1 MASRARLGS
10 LGLTEWFELGD
21 GIVVTDDLANGA
33 VTAEKI
39 SNVFTANIAESG
51 NPTTGNVYFTNTR
64 AVQAFTAGNGIIL
77 SSNGLIQADLSNADV
92 IVLLGTQVSTQI
104 VIAQNVIAST
114 NVYAPGD
121 VTLGNVNITGRFNFA
136 GIGGFDLTNA
146 NLIQS
151 NTLIVDDITLLGNLT
166 GNLNLSTDDVT
177 EGAANL
183 YFTNARVGS
192 FIRDSITTSNIAE
205 GANLYFT
212 NARAIGS
219 LTAGSGIV
227 IESNGVISAEVEA
240 SPTFED
246 LTITGNLTVQGN
258 LTYLNV
264 ESLEIEDN
272 MIFLNANSS
281 TTNPDL
287 GWAGNYN
294 DGTYKHAG
302 VFRDATDGVFKFF
315 DGYLPE
321 LSGNAFIDTANASF
335 RLANVQATTF
345 IGNVTGQVSDIS
357 NHDTDAL
364 AEGANLYFT
373 NARAIGS
380 LTAGSGIVI
389 ESNGVISSQAE
400 ASPVF
405 DDIVANTITTPVFN
419 IEDSAGN
426 VIGRVTE
433 GDSNDVMLQSFAGHD
448 IYMYPSNGT
457 GTVFVEG
464 NLQVNGIATFTLTTD
479 SVIEGSNLY
488 FTNARSLANISQ
500 TSINVHSDVN
510 IDYANISISDILSWS
525 GTHWVSGNL
534 IAQVRGTIV
543 DNLSTSNVI
552 EGSNLYYTN
561 ARVDAY
567 ITDNIRTSN
576 IGEDGNTTLGNV
588 YFSNSRAVQAFTAG
602 DGLVIESNGLV
613 LVTATGVATI
623 VASELYAGN
632 GSNTDFMVGSTVEQA
647 DDIIVFINGLAQI
660 PDVDYTVDPGNN
672 LITFTTAPVNQSN
685 VEVRFF
691 GSGDALIDARGYF
704 SQSINGAV
712 GYAVTSL
719 TAPALTVPLNLRY
732 ILHSIYVTNID
743 ESLSGNVGI
752 TATLDQHNGGSPA
765 VNTNVYIANV
775 LPVDHRMSV
784 ELLKKPQILNAGDK
798 VSLRAFKDG
807 AGANSNIHAYLVYE
821 AKSDIRYFGR
831 GRNIGDLD
839 NHIIFDTGGD
849 PSTIE
854 NVRLANYGGSAAAAT
869 VQWVDSSNVTQAYF
883 CYNFVV
889 PPNTTV
895 ELLEN
900 PKVLPP
906 DGRIMA
912 TASAPNAIA
921 VSVSGRKH

>member
-21 GIVVTDDLANGA
+21 GVVVTSDLANGA
-33 VTAEKI
+33 VTANKI
-39 SNVFTANIAESG
+39 SNVFTANIIESG
-51 NPTTGNVYFTNTR
+51 NTTTGNVYFSNTR
-64 AVQAFTAGNGIIL
+64 AVGAFTAGNGIIL

-92 IVLLGTQVSTQI
+92 IVLLGTQVSTQL
-104 VIAQNVIAST
+104 VIAQNVIASA
-114 NVYAPGD
+114 NLYAPGD
-121 VTLGNVNITGRFNFA
+121 VTLGNVEIT
-136 GIGGFDLTNA
+136 
-146 NLIQS
+146 
-151 NTLIVDDITLLGNLT
+151 GNLT
-166 GNLNLSTDDVT
+166 GNLNLTTDSVS
-177 EGAANL
+177 EGSNL
-183 YFTNARVGS
+183 YFTNARVEA
-192 FIRDSITTSNIAE
+192 FIRDSITTSNVAE

-212 NARAIGS
+212 NSRAIGS
-219 LTAGSGIV
+219 LTAGD
-227 IESNGVISAEVEA
+227 GVIIEA
-240 SPTFED
+240 NGLITSIPETSPTFED

-272 MIFLNANSS
+272 MIYLNANST

-294 DGTYKHAG
+294 DGTYQHAG

-315 DGYLPE
+315 DGYLLEP
-321 LSGNAFIDTANASF
+321 SGNAFIDTSDASF
-335 RLANVQATTF
+335 HLANIQATTL
-345 IGNVTGQVSDIS
+345 IGNVTGRVSDIT
-357 NHDTDAL
+357 NHDTDDL
-364 AEGANLYFT
+364 PEGSANLYFT
-373 NARAIGS
+373 NTRAIGS
-380 LTAGSGIVI
+380 LTAGTGIVI
-389 ESNGVISSQAE
+389 EANGVISSQAE

-405 DDIVANTITTPVFN
+405 DDITANSVTANAITSPEFN
-419 IEDSAGN
+419 IEDANGTA
-426 VIGRVTE
+426 IGQVAE
-433 GDSNDVMLQSFAGHD
+433 GDTNDVMLQSYSGHD
-448 IYMYPSNGT
+448 IYLYPSNGN
-457 GTVFVEG
+457 GTVFVDG
-464 NLQVNGIATFTLTTD
+464 NLQVNGIATFTLSTD
-479 SVIEGSNLY
+479 GVTEGSNLY
-488 FTNARSLANISQ
+488 FTNDRA
-500 TSINVHSDVN
+500 
-510 IDYANISISDILSWS
+510 LSA
-525 GTHWVSGNL
+525 V
-534 IAQVRGTIV
+534 V

-552 EGSNLYYTN
+552 EGTNLYYTN
-561 ARVDAY
+561 ARVEAY

-576 IGEDGNTTLGNV
+576 IGENGNTTIGNV

-623 VASELYAGN
+623 VASELYAGD
-632 GSNTDFMVGSTVEQA
+632 GTNTDFIVGSTVDQS
-647 DDIIVFINGLAQI
+647 DDIIVFVNGLAQI
-660 PDVDYTVDPGNN
+660 PDVDYTVSNN
-672 LITFTTAPVNQSN
+672 LISFTTAPINQSN

-712 GYAVTSL
+712 GYEVTSL

-743 ESLSGNVGI
+743 DSLTGNVGI
-752 TATLDQHNGGSPA
+752 TATLDQYNGGSPDG
-765 VNTNVYIANV
+765 NTNVYIANV

-807 AGANSNIHAYLVYE
+807 AGANSNVHAYLVYE
-821 AKSDIRYFGR
+821 TRSDINYFGR
-831 GRNIGDLD
+831 GINVSDLSE
-839 NHIIFDTGGD
+839 HIIFDTGGD
-849 PSTIE
+849 ASTIE

-869 VQWVDSSNVTQAYF
+869 VKWANSSNVTQAYF

-900 PKVLPP
+900 PKVLPS

-912 TASAPNAIA
+912 SASAPNAIS